1 MILYILIFFC
11 TNKKKAN
18 RVYSKEK
25 CSYIIEYEDCGRLK
39 KPLWLWLLG
48 LLVLLTPYANIFAY
62 LTAFL
67 ILTIFRFVDKYDNNG
82 YIYIPFFEPIL
93 KLLIKTY

>member
-1 MILYILIFFC
+1 ME
-11 TNKKKAN
+11 AN
-18 RVYSKEK
+18 RVYSKERY
-25 CSYIIEYEDCGRLK
+25 SYITEYEECGKLK

-48 LLVLLTPYANIFAY
+48 LIVLLIPYINIFVY
-62 LTAFL
+62 IMGFL
-67 ILTIFRFVDKYDNNG
+67 ILTIFRFVDKSDNNG